1 MTVDPGTADPTPLQ
15 ERLTALEDRVRHLE
29 DHAAIVGLLAS
40 YGPLV
45 DAGDLRAAQVWAED
59 GRYDVEGW
67 AMGSQADV
75 AAMIASPAHQGL
87 IATGAVHLLGAPA
100 VTVDGDTAVAVCHS
114 LLLRHRE
121 GGFEVWRA
129 AANRIDL
136 VRTGAGW
143 RIAARTTRP
152 LDGREESRALL
163 ASLPPPV

>member
-1 MTVDPGTADPTPLQ
+1 MTLSRNDGDDA
-15 ERLTALEDRVRHLE
+15 RLSALEARLREVE
-29 DHAAIVGLLAS
+29 DQVAITRLLAS

-45 DAGDLRAAQVWAED
+45 DAGDTRAAHLWTRD

-67 AMGSQADV
+67 PMESRDDI

-129 AANRIDL
+129 GANRIDL
-136 VRTGAGW
+136 VRTDQGW
-143 RIAARTTRP
+143 RVSSRVTRP
-152 LDGREESRALL
+152 LDGRPEARALL
-163 ASLPPPV
+163 ASAPPPT